1 MFKLP
6 CTFIFKVSFSN
17 KIDKHSYLK
26 KNSLYSI
33 FLALL
38 SADYPTIKSRLQ
50 GLMSV
55 SKYLWVSVKG
65 ACISEAM
72 VQDLGFM
79 SVKF

>member
-1 MFKLP
+1 
-6 CTFIFKVSFSN
+6 
-17 KIDKHSYLK
+17 
-26 KNSLYSI
+26 
-33 FLALL
+33 
-38 SADYPTIKSRLQ
+38 
-50 GLMSV
+50 MSV